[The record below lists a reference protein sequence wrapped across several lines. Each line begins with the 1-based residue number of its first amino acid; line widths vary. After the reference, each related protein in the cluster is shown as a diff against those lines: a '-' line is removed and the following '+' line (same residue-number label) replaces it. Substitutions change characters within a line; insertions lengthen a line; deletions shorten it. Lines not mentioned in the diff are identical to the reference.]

1 MTLPTYDFNEQS
13 IKLRYGERYASE
25 ALNKKFLGLP
35 RGVYLGFV
43 PSVSGR
49 LLTLSPD
56 SGRGFSLCRLLSPTA
71 GHPICIDVVING
83 SVVLDFT
90 DHDFVADPTAYVICA
105 AFAELG
111 QASTATVFT
120 RSTTAVDPQEQLICV
135 VTESSGALVV
145 ASDQPTNQSSPY
157 AWSTAPLGYGFMRS
171 NAIEELQQAVLMVGE
186 VADARVDLTALDHP
200 WNPPFD
206 YGLTDRVE
214 ADLLPAAIASRLAI
228 QHRVIFGEDHAAS
241 TGDTVNVSGSF
252 SETSRTRLPIQTFE
266 PNGSETQEGVI
277 TDADRN
283 ICFFTIVGTN
293 ERPVDPS
300 RICGYGRLEFDE
312 ITLSGTSLTFPAGTV
327 VTGIGTAFLSEIE
340 AGDLVEGPDGLFYE
354 VASVTDDFTF
364 TLVIPAALP
373 GVVAPTQRRRWTL
386 RLIKNVGQPTGEQ
399 PFNITGSVTIR
410 LFFGAFLSLGASVFD
425 ATLMF
430 AEGGEVQPLP
440 DAAVGV
446 EGGVLMHPGLI
457 GALAGA
463 VQSVLA
469 AGATIGAG
477 VPTYSLNFTA
487 ASNGGSG
494 VANIDMTGPIGPV
507 GAPGTGI
514 GPTGLPGDPGLA
526 FDIFN
531 AATANA
537 NAYDP
542 AFYAALQ
549 PITPGGHIET
559 HSKTYPSTLRYLHGG
574 IAQWSGTTFF
584 VNSNDG
590 FDIDDVFR
598 SGPTQATGNI
608 VHRWPGFGGSPLT
621 KIGIFLNGAG

>member
-1 MTLPTYDFNEQS
+1 MTLPTYDFNEQA

-25 ALNKKFLGLP
+25 AMNKKFLGLP
-35 RGVYLGFV
+35 RGVYLGFA

-56 SGRGFSLCRLLSPTA
+56 QNRGFSSCRLRSSST
-71 GHPICIDVVING
+71 GHPVCVDVVING
-83 SVVLDFT
+83 DVVLDFT
-90 DHDFVADPTAYVICA
+90 DHDFVGDPTAYVICT
-105 AFAELG
+105 AFSELG
-111 QASTATVFT
+111 QASTASVFT
-120 RSTTAVDPQEQLICV
+120 RATPAVDPEEQLICA
-135 VTESSGALVV
+135 VTESGGALVV
-145 ASDQPTNQSSPY
+145 DNDQPTNQSSPF

-186 VADARVDLTALDHP
+186 VAAARVDLTSTDHP

-214 ADLLPAAIASRLAI
+214 ADLLPAAIASRLSI
-228 QHRVIFGEDHAAS
+228 QHRVIFGEDHAAT

-252 SETSRTRLPIQTFE
+252 SETSRTRLPIQTFVHD
-266 PNGSETQEGVI
+266 GSETQEGVV
-277 TDADRN
+277 TDAARN

-312 ITLSGTSLTFPAGTV
+312 IPLSGTSMTFPVGTV
-327 VTGIGTAFLSEIE
+327 VTGIGTAFLSEVE

-354 VASVTDDFTF
+354 VASVADDFTL

-373 GVVAPTQRRRWTL
+373 GVVVPTQRRRWTL
-386 RLIKNVGQPTGEQ
+386 RLVKNVGQPTGEQ

-410 LFFGAFLSLGASVFD
+410 LFFGAFLSLGASIFD

-446 EGGVLMHPGLI
+446 EGGVLMHAGLI

-487 ASNGGSG
+487 ASDGGSWI
-494 VANIDMTGPIGPV
+494 ANIDMTGPIGPV
-507 GAPGTGI
+507 GAPGTGT
-514 GPTGLPGDPGLA
+514 GPTGLTGTTGLA
-526 FDIFN
+526 FGTFN

-537 NAYDP
+537 NAYDA

-574 IAQWSGTTFF
+574 IAQWASIDFF
-584 VNSNDG
+584 VAYNDG

-598 SGPTQATGNI
+598 SGGTQATGNI
-608 VHRWPGFGGSPLT
+608 VHRWPGFGDPLTT
-621 KIGIFLNGAG
+621 KIGVFLNGAG